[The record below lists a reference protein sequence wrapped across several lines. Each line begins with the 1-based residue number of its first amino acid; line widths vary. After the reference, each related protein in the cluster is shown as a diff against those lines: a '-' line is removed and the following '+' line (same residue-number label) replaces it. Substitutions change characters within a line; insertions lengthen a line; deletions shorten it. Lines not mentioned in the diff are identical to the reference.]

1 MWRVGAA
8 TLADVAQEE
17 SQAVR
22 SPVGAAHDVAGHGF
36 AVAGAG
42 YGPPVVVTNG
52 AFRFILAEQLQEMGI
67 APAAILIEP
76 NGRNAAPAILAACLW
91 ITKTDPDATV
101 LVARSDHAV
110 HDADAFLVAV
120 KAGMGQF
127 DRAIITFG
135 VAAERPETGYGY
147 MELAGSAGPIPV
159 ALTRFIE
166 KPSADVAAAL
176 VTQHRITN
184 PGKVAMVM
192 IEVQTGAYLGDDDI
206 IRYDDVYERT

>member
-1 MWRVGAA
+1 MGVTRRLPFWLPVCG
-8 TLADVAQEE
+8 
-17 SQAVR
+17 SQR
-22 SPVGAAHDVAGHGF
+22 P
-36 AVAGAG
+36 
-42 YGPPVVVTNG
+42 
-52 AFRFILAEQLQEMGI
+52 ILT
-67 APAAILIEP
+67 P
-76 NGRNAAPAILAACLW
+76 RCLSRG
-91 ITKTDPDATV
+91 
-101 LVARSDHAV
+101 LDHAV

-147 MELAGSAGPIPV
+147 LELAGSAGPIPV